1 MKNCKG
7 SILKSLCW
15 LGMQTSSLL
24 QEAALIQEAGDLM
37 GQMLKQMEEQ
47 LKHNKAI
54 KQSLEMDWSDKKET
68 YEIEAIN
75 VGLRITSKTLL
86 FKPGATRFPDGSVGL

>member
-1 MKNCKG
+1 M
-7 SILKSLCW
+7 IR
-15 LGMQTSSLL
+15 
-24 QEAALIQEAGDLM
+24 EAAELM
-37 GQMLKQMEEQ
+37 GQMLNRMEEQ

-54 KQSLEMDWSDKKET
+54 KQRLEMDWSNKKES

-86 FKPGATRFPDGSVGL
+86 FKPGATHFPDRYVCL